1 MREFE
6 EVMVSST
13 GIKEVCVMYRF
24 WPVILGIDVYI
35 EGGYTECYK
44 VER

>member
-1 MREFE
+1 MREF

-24 WPVILGIDVYI
+24 WSVILGIDAHI
-35 EGGYTECYK
+35 EAGYTKRYK